1 MIKSA
6 EHFSFTVSNIGA
18 ALHFFHD
25 LMGLDVTSAV
35 EIDRP
40 DIQRL
45 VGIPDAILRVAIVH
59 VPGSANI
66 ELIEYVRPEGKKVD
80 SRPCN
85 AGIAHIAFLVDDIE
99 RTYREL
105 TARGVRFVSPPVWAP
120 GNDGKG
126 KWGVCYMK
134 GPDDITIEVIE
145 RRSEGLT

>member
-6 EHFSFTVSNIGA
+6 EHFSFTVSNIGK

-25 LMGLDVTSAV
+25 MLELDATPVV
-35 EIDRP
+35 EVESP

-59 VPGSANI
+59 VPGSTNI
-66 ELIEYVRPEGKKVD
+66 ELIEYLRPEGKKVD
-80 SRPCN
+80 SKPCN
-85 AGIAHIAFLVDDIE
+85 AGIAHIAFQVDDIE

-105 TARGVRFVSPPVWAP
+105 TAKGVYFVSPPVWAP
-120 GNDGKG
+120 GNEGQG
-126 KWGVCYMK
+126 RWGVSYMK

-145 RRSEGLT
+145 KQS